1 MISKYNLEFIF
12 ILLIASNMSLTQS
25 IIIPI
30 NIKKGKIFYFYATLY
45 YGEEKYPQ
53 DFILDT
59 TNSFI
64 SSPCNL
70 CETCGYHSNEWFNV
84 TNKENQILSCDNSKC
99 GELSGNCENN
109 QCLYKYDY
117 YENAF
122 VKGILVNEK
131 ISFIKTSDSDSYN
144 ITIGCTINE
153 TNYIIAQD
161 SDGIIGL
168 NNDENSFVNILYKS
182 KIIPKNLF
190 TIFLNQNN
198 TGYLSLG
205 EININIPSEKIN
217 YLPFTVD
224 EEKYYNLEINSFDI
238 MGKVFDYKA
247 TAVIDTTA
255 SLCSFPNDLF
265 DLIVKEIEEKCPE
278 KSCGKLVKNRHF
290 GVCAIF
296 TDEQDMISKISNWID
311 ITINFKDYKFI
322 WKHENYW
329 VDISSEHIFRAC
341 LGFESTEEKV
351 ITLGTTFLHGYD
363 VIFDREEKKI
373 GFYMNPKEKIIY
385 SSLTSV
391 NKVNSENEVKTNTNT
406 IKNDTKNENKENIN
420 EKRSGSYSINNYI
433 NLDGKQRKGE
443 IVMKFFKIICITIVI
458 IILIIAIIIK
468 IKGKK
473 TIKKKNIYRIKV
485 KDRDKEKISFI
496 K

>member
-1 MISKYNLEFIF
+1 V
-12 ILLIASNMSLTQS
+12 
-25 IIIPI
+25 
-30 NIKKGKIFYFYATLY
+30 TLY

-70 CETCGYHSNEWFNV
+70 CETCGYHSNEWFNI
-84 TNKENQILSCDNSKC
+84 TNKDSQILSCDNSKC

-131 ISFIKTSDSDSYN
+131 ISFTNSSDSDSHN

-182 KIIPKNLF
+182 KIIPNNLF
-190 TIFLNQNN
+190 TIFLNQDN
-198 TGYLSLG
+198 TGYMALG
-205 EININIPSEKIN
+205 EINNNIPSEKIN
-217 YLPFTVD
+217 YLPFTID
-224 EEKYYNLEINSFDI
+224 EEKYYNLEINSLEI
-238 MGKVFDYKA
+238 KGKVFDYKA

-255 SLCSFPNDLF
+255 TLCSFPNDLF
-265 DLIVKEIEEKCPE
+265 DLIVKEFEKKCPE
-278 KSCGKLVKNRHF
+278 KLCGKLVKNRHF

-296 TDEQDMISKISNWID
+296 TDGQDMISKFSNWID
-311 ITINFKDYKFI
+311 ITINFKDYKYI
-322 WKHENYW
+322 WKHENYM
-329 VDISSEHIFRAC
+329 VDISTEHIFRVC

-373 GFYMNPKEKIIY
+373 GFYMNSSAKIIY
-385 SSLTSV
+385 PNLTTI
-391 NKVNSENEVKTNTNT
+391 NRVNS
-406 IKNDTKNENKENIN
+406 KNENKENIN
-420 EKRSGSYSINNYI
+420 KKPSGSYSINSYI
-433 NLDGKQRKGE
+433 NLDDNQWKGE
-443 IVMKFFKIICITIVI
+443 NIMKTFKIICITIVI
-458 IILIIAIIIK
+458 IILLIGIIIK

-473 TIKKKNIYRIKV
+473 TIKKKNIHRIKV
-485 KDRDKEKISFI
+485 IDRDKERKSFI